1 MMLYTEMI
9 MIDNNRDYKKE
20 MIDKIYKDLQHQA
33 QTIHEDPTMSV
44 QDQLTQMNI
53 IWNLCKFLDHYDE
66 NIVVLNQYTLNKD
79 RRKRLMQG
87 YDRD

>member
-1 MMLYTEMI
+1 

-33 QTIHEDPTMSV
+33 QAIHEDPTISV
-44 QDQLTQMNI
+44 QNQLTQMDI

>member
-1 MMLYTEMI
+1 

-33 QTIHEDPTMSV
+33 QAIHEDPAISV
-44 QDQLTQMNI
+44 QNQLTQMDI

>member
-1 MMLYTEMI
+1 

-44 QDQLTQMNI
+44 QDQLTQMDI
-53 IWNLCKFLDHYDE
+53 VWNLCKFLDHYDE
-66 NIVVLNQYTLNKD
+66 NIVVLKQYTLGKT

>member
-1 MMLYTEMI
+1 

-44 QDQLTQMNI
+44 QDQLTQMDI

-66 NIVVLNQYTLNKD
+66 NIVVLKQYTLGKA
-79 RRKRLMQG
+79 RHKRLMQG

>member
-1 MMLYTEMI
+1 

-44 QDQLTQMNI
+44 QDQLTQMDI
-53 IWNLCKFLDHYDE
+53 VWNLCKFLDHYDE
-66 NIVVLNQYTLNKD
+66 NIVVLKQYTLGKA

>member
-1 MMLYTEMI
+1 

-44 QDQLTQMNI
+44 QDQLTQMDI

-66 NIVVLNQYTLNKD
+66 NIVVLKQYTLGKA

>member
-1 MMLYTEMI
+1 

-33 QTIHEDPTMSV
+33 QTIHEDPTISV
-44 QDQLTQMNI
+44 QNQLTQMDI

>member
-1 MMLYTEMI
+1 

-44 QDQLTQMNI
+44 QDQLTQMDI

-66 NIVVLNQYTLNKD
+66 NIVVLKQYTLGKD